1 MYDDVKYLL
10 VVLCSVTLSV
20 VGLLFFRNR
29 RSNGMSIAQRTLF
42 ATNFGYFTTLYTFFL
57 GFAVVSLWQDYNR
70 ADAAITNESD
80 LLVVEYRL
88 SLSLP
93 GTEQLRRALLEYVT
107 YVQEA
112 GWKNMRE
119 GCNSDGADALYE
131 RIWDRMR
138 DAEPTTGHSHS
149 IYTIML
155 NRLIDL
161 DKLRHQRLL
170 FINGNL
176 YAPIW
181 GIIYMGVVFTV
192 AGFYFIDTDHRGSDV
207 FFMFMMLA
215 MVLGNIFLLYELDTP
230 YSGVIRIEAGK
241 FAGAAAAMRAMGG
254 L

>member
-1 MYDDVKYLL
+1 MYDDVKYLV
-10 VVLCSVTLSV
+10 VVLCAVALSV
-20 VGLLFFRNR
+20 VGLLFFRSR
-29 RSNGMSIAQRTLF
+29 LGNGMSIAQRTLF

-88 SLSLP
+88 SLSLS

-107 YVQEA
+107 YVHEA

-119 GCNSDGADALYE
+119 GCDTDGADALYG

-138 DAEPTTGHSHS
+138 DAEPTGGHPHS
-149 IYTIML
+149 IYSIML

-170 FINGNL
+170 FVNGNL

-241 FAGAAAAMRAMGG
+241 FAGAVAAMRAMGG

>member
-1 MYDDVKYLL
+1 VYDDVKYLL

-70 ADAAITNESD
+70 ADAAIADESD

-93 GTEQLRRALLEYVT
+93 GAEQLRRALLEYVT

-119 GCNSDGADALYE
+119 GCSSDGADALYE

-149 IYTIML
+149 IYTIIL

-230 YSGVIRIEAGK
+230 YSGVIRIEADK